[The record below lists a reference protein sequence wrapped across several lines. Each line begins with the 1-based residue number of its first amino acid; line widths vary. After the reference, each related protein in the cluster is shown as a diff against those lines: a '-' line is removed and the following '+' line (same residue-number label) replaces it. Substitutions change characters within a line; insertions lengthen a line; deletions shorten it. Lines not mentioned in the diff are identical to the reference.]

1 MLIVEMSHPYLSLS
15 HLAKAMA
22 AAICRERTSE
32 GGLPFSP
39 EESSKQEQRMEARLR
54 ALAISG
60 AVDGHDWESLTRKA
74 WSSLDIEQDVFLL
87 KDLNACA
94 PLNEEGFSF
103 ALVVDPRAEL
113 ESNSDVVELV
123 LNGTL
128 LNWEYWVKKMRRLS
142 AGQAARL
149 MAGLD
154 PDLYANLDARPVPKN
169 DVRDACQ
176 RVVSVERLA
185 LNLEKE
191 QDTAVGWLE
200 WAKQHGFQIHT
211 NFVLKVLDG
220 AEEASA
226 GAELLERSPLA
237 AGDSRQKGEWALK
250 EPRRYQG
257 YSRPLYLVLKEAHS
271 ALQPKPRARDVLEAF
286 KLKQPSEVIQ
296 VSHDGFTFYD
306 SNGNAKAVDLSA
318 LGEAIR
324 RMTS

>member
-22 AAICRERTSE
+22 AAVCRERTSD

-54 ALAISG
+54 ALAIAG

-94 PLNEEGFSF
+94 PLTEEGFSF
-103 ALVVDPRAEL
+103 ALVEDPRAEL
-113 ESNSDVVELV
+113 EGNSDLVEFV
-123 LNGTL
+123 LNGRL
-128 LNWEYWVKKMRRLS
+128 LNWEYWVKKMRALT

-154 PDLYANLDARPVPKN
+154 PDLYANLEARPVPKN
-169 DVRDACQ
+169 DVREACQ

-185 LNLEKE
+185 LNLDKEK
-191 QDTAVGWLE
+191 DSAVGWLE
-200 WAKQHGFQIHT
+200 WAKEHGFQLHT

-220 AEEASA
+220 VGEPGPEVAP
-226 GAELLERSPLA
+226 LERSPLA
-237 AGDSRQKGEWALK
+237 GCESSQKGGWALK
-250 EPRRYQG
+250 EPMRYQG
-257 YSRPLYLVLKEAHS
+257 YSRPLYLFLKEAHS